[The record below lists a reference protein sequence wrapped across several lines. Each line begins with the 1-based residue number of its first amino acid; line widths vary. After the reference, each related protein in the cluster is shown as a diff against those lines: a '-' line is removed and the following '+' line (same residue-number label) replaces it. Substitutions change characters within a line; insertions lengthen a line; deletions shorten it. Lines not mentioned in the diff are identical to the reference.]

1 MKDKNKFT
9 IKIVLVIALA
19 VALIATLIS
28 CCVLATKG
36 KLSTQASCDNNQTA
50 FVNERP
56 YLDCYATA
64 SASNLETDY
73 IPISQVDFDTIY
85 YGLYIPNNDKN
96 SNVSVMVGGDSGMFS
111 LLSKN
116 DNSVLYSIAYFYGVD
131 NGENTNSRKIKLYNN
146 GGLFVSYLDVFG
158 SFENEFI
165 YLDGFKFRN
174 YMPNFVK
181 NMDIYVRTSALVSG
195 NDVSKLQ
202 TQIDNLTAEKTAL
215 QKQVSD
221 LTAEKSALQTQIAEK
236 QNKINTLTAEKA
248 ALQKQVNDLTDDK
261 SVLQA
266 QLSEKQGQIDTL
278 TAEKAALQKQ
288 VNDLTAE
295 KTALQAQVNDYQTQI
310 NSLTAQKTALQNK
323 VNDLTAKNTDLQ
335 NRLDTLM
342 KDTYFCI
349 FETVVQDI
357 YLVNGQPRIDW
368 RRSSNGVISSEPFG
382 NGQEGR
388 EHNSFYLDGKAI
400 MGVDNRPNISF
411 YNTFYL
417 YEKSPSSGHFQ
428 AVSFNG
434 VIDFVSYSILHYDSN
449 KGYPIIC
456 TQDRGDFNIAFRL
469 KSYNADAMKDV
480 VVHDRTYKTG
490 YDRGRANGISEAT
503 QSGHIFESS
512 TSFLKSI
519 FTDMGKLLDIKVF
532 GNVTVGTLIG
542 IPLILLVVMVVL
554 KLVRG

>member
-9 IKIVLVIALA
+9 LKIVLVILLA

-36 KLSTQASCDNNQTA
+36 KLATQASCDNNQTA
-50 FVNERP
+50 FANERP
-56 YLDCYATA
+56 DLDCYATA
-64 SASNLETDY
+64 ASSLETDF
-73 IPISQVDFDTIY
+73 ITISQVNTTDVY
-85 YGLYIPNNDKN
+85 YGVYIPNNEKN
-96 SNVSVMVGGDSGMFS
+96 KNISLAIGMESGLFHLVSKSD
-111 LLSKN
+111 
-116 DNSVLYSIAYFYGVD
+116 DTTLYSLCYLYGSD
-131 NGENTNSRKIKLYNN
+131 NGETNTSRKVKLYKGSN
-146 GGLFVSYLDVFG
+146 FYSYLAVFG
-158 SFENEFI
+158 SFDNEFI
-165 YLDGFKFRN
+165 YLDGFRISS
-174 YMPNFVK
+174 YISSYAK
-181 NMDIYVRTSALVSG
+181 NMDIYIRTVPLVSG
-195 NDVSKLQ
+195 GDVSML
-202 TQIDNLTAEKTAL
+202 
-215 QKQVSD
+215 
-221 LTAEKSALQTQIAEK
+221 
-236 QNKINTLTAEKA
+236 
-248 ALQKQVNDLTDDK
+248 
-261 SVLQA
+261 
-266 QLSEKQGQIDTL
+266 QGQIDTL

-295 KTALQAQVNDYQTQI
+295 KTALQKQVTEKQKQIDTLTAEKTALQKQVNDLTTEKTALQAQITDYQTQI

-323 VNDLTAKNTDLQ
+323 VNDLTAKNIDLQ

-342 KDTYFCI
+342 KDTYFCTY
-349 FETVVQDI
+349 ETVVQDI

-428 AVSFNG
+428 AVSFTG

-542 IPLILLVVMVVL
+542 IPLILLVVMAVL

>member
-9 IKIVLVIALA
+9 LKIVLVIALA

-36 KLSTQASCDNNQTA
+36 KLLTQASCDNNQTT

-56 YLDCYATA
+56 YRDCCATA

-96 SNVSVMVGGDSGMFS
+96 SNVSVMIGGDSGMFS

-174 YMPNFVK
+174 YMPNYVK

-248 ALQKQVNDLTDDK
+248 ALQKQVNDLT
-261 SVLQA
+261 
-266 QLSEKQGQIDTL
+266 
-278 TAEKAALQKQ
+278 
-288 VNDLTAE
+288 AE

-342 KDTYFCI
+342 KDTYFCT

-368 RRSSNGVISSEPFG
+368 RCSSNGVVSSEPFG

-388 EHNSFYLDGKAI
+388 EHNSFYLDLKAI
-400 MGVDNRPNISF
+400 RSVDNRPNISF

-428 AVSFNG
+428 TVSFNG

-456 TQDRGDFNIAFRL
+456 TQDRGDYNIAFRL

-490 YDRGRANGISEAT
+490 YDRGHANGVSEAT

-519 FTDMGKLLDIKVF
+519 FSDMGKLLDIKVF
-532 GNVTVGTLIG
+532 GNITVGTLIG
-542 IPLILLVVMVVL
+542 IPLILLVVMAVL

>member
-9 IKIVLVIALA
+9 LKIVLVIALA

-36 KLSTQASCDNNQTA
+36 KLLTQASCDNNQTA

-56 YLDCYATA
+56 DLDCYATA
-64 SASNLETDY
+64 SSLETDY
-73 IPISQVDFDTIY
+73 ISISQVDFDTIY

-96 SNVSVMVGGDSGMFS
+96 SNVSVMIGGDSGMFS

-174 YMPNFVK
+174 YMPNYVK

-248 ALQKQVNDLTDDK
+248 ALQKQVNDLTAEK
-261 SVLQA
+261 SVLQT
-266 QLSEKQGQIDTL
+266 QVSEKQKQIDLL
-278 TAEKAALQKQ
+278 TSEKTALQKQ
-288 VNDLTAE
+288 VNDLTA
-295 KTALQAQVNDYQTQI
+295 
-310 NSLTAQKTALQNK
+310 
-323 VNDLTAKNTDLQ
+323 KNTNLQ
-335 NRLDTLM
+335 NRLDALM
-342 KDTYFCI
+342 KDTYFCK
-349 FETVVQDI
+349 FETVVGGTYIRNGLPDI
-357 YLVNGQPRIDW
+357 GFSNGANGVFSRTPFANGQKGKI
-368 RRSSNGVISSEPFG
+368 
-382 NGQEGR
+382 
-388 EHNSFYLDGKAI
+388 HNTLYLDWDLI
-400 MGVDNRPNISF
+400 RPNGGLHEGEKVSF
-411 YNTFYL
+411 KNTFYI
-417 YEKSPSSGHFQ
+417 YGKKNET
-428 AVSFNG
+428 VIFNG
-434 VIDFVSYSILHYDSN
+434 LLDFVEYSIRNFDKD
-449 KGYPIIC
+449 KGYPILM
-456 TQDRGDFNIAFRL
+456 TGKEDTDSNITFRL
-469 KSYNADAMKDV
+469 VDYNADCMKDV
-480 VVHDRTYKTG
+480 VISDRTYKAG
-490 YDRGRANGISEAT
+490 YDRGHANGISEAT

-542 IPLILLVVMVVL
+542 IPLILLVVMAVL

>member
-9 IKIVLVIALA
+9 LKIVLVIALA

-36 KLSTQASCDNNQTA
+36 KLATQASCDNNQTA
-50 FVNERP
+50 FANKRP
-56 YLDCYATA
+56 DLDCYATA
-64 SASNLETDY
+64 SSLETDF
-73 IPISQVDFDTIY
+73 ITISQVNTTDVY
-85 YGLYIPNNDKN
+85 YGVYIPNNEKN
-96 SNVSVMVGGDSGMFS
+96 QNISLAIGMESGIFN
-111 LLSKN
+111 LISKT
-116 DNSVLYSIAYFYGVD
+116 DDTELFRLRYLYGSD
-131 NGENTNSRKIKLYNN
+131 NGETNTSRKLKLYKGSN
-146 GGLFVSYLDVFG
+146 FYSYLAVFG
-158 SFENEFI
+158 SFDNEFI
-165 YLDGFKFRN
+165 YLDGFRISS
-174 YMPNFVK
+174 YISSYAR
-181 NMDIYVRTSALVSG
+181 NMDIYLRTVPLVSG
-195 NDVSKLQ
+195 GDVSML
-202 TQIDNLTAEKTAL
+202 
-215 QKQVSD
+215 
-221 LTAEKSALQTQIAEK
+221 
-236 QNKINTLTAEKA
+236 
-248 ALQKQVNDLTDDK
+248 
-261 SVLQA
+261 
-266 QLSEKQGQIDTL
+266 QGQIDTL

-295 KTALQAQVNDYQTQI
+295 KAALQAQVTDYQTQI

-342 KDTYFCI
+342 KDTYFCTY
-349 FETVVQDI
+349 ETVVQDI

-368 RRSSNGVISSEPFG
+368 RRSSNGVISSEPFD

-388 EHNSFYLDGKAI
+388 EHNSFYLDGKSI

-519 FTDMGKLLDIKVF
+519 FTDIGKLLDIKVF

-542 IPLILLVVMVVL
+542 IPLILLVVMAVL

>member
-1 MKDKNKFT
+1 MKDKNKYT
-9 IKIVLVIALA
+9 LKIVLVIALA

-36 KLSTQASCDNNQTA
+36 KLATQASCDNNQTA
-50 FVNERP
+50 FVSERP
-56 YLDCYATA
+56 DLDCYATA
-64 SASNLETDY
+64 ASNLETDF
-73 IPISQVDFDTIY
+73 ISISQVNSTDVY
-85 YGLYIPNNDKN
+85 YGVYIPNNEKN
-96 SNVSVMVGGDSGMFS
+96 QNVALAIGNENGLFS
-111 LLSKN
+111 LISKT
-116 DNSVLYSIAYFYGVD
+116 DNTQLYQLRYLYGSD
-131 NGENTNSRKIKLYNN
+131 NGETNISRKVKLYKGSN
-146 GGLFVSYLDVFG
+146 FFSYLAVFG
-158 SFENEFI
+158 SFDNEFI
-165 YLDGFKFRN
+165 YLDGFRISS
-174 YMPNFVK
+174 YISSYAK
-181 NMDIYVRTSALVSG
+181 NMDIYIRTVPLVSG
-195 NDVSKLQ
+195 GDISMLQ
-202 TQIDNLTAEKTAL
+202 GQID
-215 QKQVSD
+215 
-221 LTAEKSALQTQIAEK
+221 
-236 QNKINTLTAEKA
+236 TLTAEKA
-248 ALQKQVNDLTDDK
+248 ALQKQVNDLTAEK
-261 SVLQA
+261 AALQK
-266 QLSEKQGQIDTL
+266 QVTEKQNKIDTLIAEKAALQKQVTEKQKQIDTL
-278 TAEKAALQKQ
+278 TAEKAALQTQ

-342 KDTYFCI
+342 KDTYFCT

-368 RRSSNGVISSEPFG
+368 RCSSNSVVSSEPFG

-388 EHNSFYLDGKAI
+388 EHNSFYLDLKAI
-400 MGVDNRPNISF
+400 RSVDNRPNISF

-428 AVSFNG
+428 TVSFNG

-456 TQDRGDFNIAFRL
+456 TQDRGDYNIAFRL

-490 YDRGRANGISEAT
+490 YDRGHANGVSEAT

-532 GNVTVGTLIG
+532 GNITVGTLIG
-542 IPLILLVVMVVL
+542 IPLILLVVMAVL

>member
-9 IKIVLVIALA
+9 FKIVLVIALA

-56 YLDCYATA
+56 DLDCYATA

-73 IPISQVDFDTIY
+73 IPILQVDFDTIY

-96 SNVSVMVGGDSGMFS
+96 SNVSVMIGGDSGMFS

-215 QKQVSD
+215 QKQV
-221 LTAEKSALQTQIAEK
+221 T
-236 QNKINTLTAEKA
+236 
-248 ALQKQVNDLTDDK
+248 
-261 SVLQA
+261 
-266 QLSEKQGQIDTL
+266 EKQGQIDTL

-295 KTALQAQVNDYQTQI
+295 KTALQAQVTDYQTQI

-342 KDTYFCI
+342 KDTYFCTY
-349 FETVVQDI
+349 ETVVQDI

-449 KGYPIIC
+449 KGYPIVC

-490 YDRGRANGISEAT
+490 YDRGHANGVSEAT

-532 GNVTVGTLIG
+532 GNITVGTLIG
-542 IPLILLVVMVVL
+542 IPLILLVVMAVL

>member
-9 IKIVLVIALA
+9 LKIVLVIALA

-50 FVNERP
+50 FANERP
-56 YLDCYATA
+56 DLDCYATA
-64 SASNLETDY
+64 ASNLETDF
-73 IPISQVDFDTIY
+73 ITISQANTTDIY
-85 YGLYIPNNDKN
+85 YGVYVPNNEKN
-96 SNVSVMVGGDSGMFS
+96 KNVALAIGGESGLFS
-111 LLSKN
+111 LISKT
-116 DNSVLYSIAYFYGVD
+116 DDTILYQLRYLYGVE
-131 NGENTNSRKIKLYNN
+131 NGESNTSRKLKLYKGAN
-146 GGLFVSYLDVFG
+146 FYSYLAVFG
-158 SFENEFI
+158 SFDNEFI
-165 YLDGFKFRN
+165 YLDGFRIT
-174 YMPNFVK
+174 YPSSYAR
-181 NMDIYVRTSALVSG
+181 NMDIYLRTVPLVSG
-195 NDVSKLQ
+195 GDISL
-202 TQIDNLTAEKTAL
+202 L
-215 QKQVSD
+215 
-221 LTAEKSALQTQIAEK
+221 
-236 QNKINTLTAEKA
+236 
-248 ALQKQVNDLTDDK
+248 
-261 SVLQA
+261 
-266 QLSEKQGQIDTL
+266 QGQIDTL

-295 KTALQAQVNDYQTQI
+295 KTALQKQVTEKQNKINTLTAEKAALQKQVSDLTAEKTALQTQVNNLTAEKTALQTQVNNLTAEKTALQAQITDYQTQI

-342 KDTYFCI
+342 KDTYFCTY
-349 FETVVQDI
+349 ETVVQDI
-357 YLVNGQPRIDW
+357 YFVNGQPRIDW

-542 IPLILLVVMVVL
+542 IPLILLVVMAVL

>member
-9 IKIVLVIALA
+9 LKIVLVIALA

-36 KLSTQASCDNNQTA
+36 KLSIQASCDNNQTA
-50 FVNERP
+50 FANERP
-56 YLDCYATA
+56 DLDCYATA
-64 SASNLETDY
+64 SSLETDF
-73 IPISQVDFDTIY
+73 ITISQVNTTDVY
-85 YGLYIPNNDKN
+85 YGVYIPNNEKN
-96 SNVSVMVGGDSGMFS
+96 QNISLAIGMESGLFN
-111 LLSKN
+111 LISKT
-116 DNSVLYSIAYFYGVD
+116 DDTQLFELCYLYGSD
-131 NGENTNSRKIKLYNN
+131 NGETNTSRKLKLYKGSN
-146 GGLFVSYLDVFG
+146 FYSYLAVFG
-158 SFENEFI
+158 SFDNEFI
-165 YLDGFKFRN
+165 YLDGFRISS
-174 YMPNFVK
+174 YISSYAR
-181 NMDIYVRTSALVSG
+181 NMDIYIRTVPLVSG
-195 NDVSKLQ
+195 GDLSILQGQVDTLTAEKAALQKQVND
-202 TQIDNLTAEKTAL
+202 LTAEKTAL
-215 QKQVSD
+215 QSQ
-221 LTAEKSALQTQIAEK
+221 LTEK

-248 ALQKQVNDLTDDK
+248 ALQKQVNDLTAEK
-261 SVLQA
+261 TALQS
-266 QLSEKQGQIDTL
+266 QLTEKQGQIDTL

-295 KTALQAQVNDYQTQI
+295 KSALQAQITDYQTQI
-310 NSLTAQKTALQNK
+310 NSLLAQKTALQNK

-342 KDTYFCI
+342 KDAYFCTY
-349 FETVVQDI
+349 ETVVQDI

-368 RRSSNGVISSEPFG
+368 RCSSNGVISSEPFG

-400 MGVDNRPNISF
+400 MGVDNRSNISF

-469 KSYNADAMKDV
+469 KTYNADAMKEV

-532 GNVTVGTLIG
+532 GNITVGTLIG
-542 IPLILLVVMVVL
+542 IPLILLVVMAVL